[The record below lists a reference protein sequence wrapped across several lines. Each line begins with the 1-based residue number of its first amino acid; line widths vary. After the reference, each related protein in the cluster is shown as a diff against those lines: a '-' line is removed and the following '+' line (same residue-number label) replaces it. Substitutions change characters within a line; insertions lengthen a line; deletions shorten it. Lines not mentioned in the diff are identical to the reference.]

1 MEDAPEISLRQA
13 AAAFGPCAGGTDNA
27 LRIITDRLKDD
38 DLFWREI
45 VADAI
50 SWDSP
55 LITTE
60 VPPAADWFRKFFDLT
75 IQQSGKA
82 DPEFVDFHSQITSL
96 LYDTDDLVVDYDEV
110 RSIWVQDDYAGAYSQ
125 IGAKTKW
132 TFFQALAWVA
142 TRDRNVVNVALPTK
156 ANATGWLTCLVAE
169 RCRICE
175 SDAHVILK
183 WRRCQCMAS
192 ALRNLTTFARKQ
204 GHIVEPELMV
214 SIEIGTVELVG
225 LPTAPPIMFDAAK
238 VIAVFPEKRPNVTS
252 IKRGRPKTAHLAID
266 LILQKMADGTFTG
279 NVSALARLIASEL
292 AELYANTDI
301 DPPQFEAIRQEIRR
315 LIRKKLKPE

>member
-1 MEDAPEISLRQA
+1 MEHTPEISLRQA

-27 LRIITDRLKDD
+27 LRQIIDKLADVE
-38 DLFWREI
+38 LFWRKI
-45 VADAI
+45 AQGK
-50 SWDSP
+50 SLWDSAF
-55 LITTE
+55 ITTE
-60 VPPAADWFRKFFDLT
+60 EPPTPEWFRQFSNLSR
-75 IQQSGKA
+75 QQQVTS
-82 DPEFVDFHSQITSL
+82 DPDFVDFHSQITSI

-175 SDAHVILK
+175 SDAHVISK
-183 WRRCQCMAS
+183 WRRCRCMAS
-192 ALRNLTTFARKQ
+192 ALRNLTAFARKQ

-225 LPTAPPIMFDAAK
+225 LPTAPTIMFDAAK
-238 VIAVFPEKRPNVTS
+238 VIAVFPEKRPDITS
-252 IKRGRPKTAHLAID
+252 IKRGRPNTAHLATD
-266 LILQKMADGTFTG
+266 LILQKMADGTFTC
-279 NVSALARLIASEL
+279 NVSALARLVEAEL
-292 AELYANTDI
+292 AVTYENTDI
-301 DPPQFEAIRQEIRR
+301 DPPQFEAIRNEIRR
-315 LIRKKLKPE
+315 LIRRKSKPK